1 MTSTPSPE
9 IRYTNVSALKVA
21 IAEWHRR
28 EFERA
33 EDGYTAKDFF
43 RVQFLDAFGHSDGV
57 FLQLAAAFDAFACA
71 IAHKVGL
78 SNPDKADFASSNALL
93 VTKTGGDLG
102 TLIESTAVDP
112 GFTRLISYRN
122 VAAHRSVTTPNIVLR
137 ANEVTD
143 RDEVRFTIGDPPPTG
158 VPDPGNTLVRDIL
171 ARDLGWARGALYALY
186 PAALE
191 AWGLTGDE
199 QLRGDLGLRA
209 PRTTTPSMTGREVHI
224 RVTDDDLVD
233 END

>member
-1 MTSTPSPE
+1 
-9 IRYTNVSALKVA
+9 VA

-122 VAAHRSVTTPNIVLR
+122 VAAHRSVTTPVGDHEKCSEPITKSAEL
-137 ANEVTD
+137 AQI
-143 RDEVRFTIGDPPPTG
+143 IGG
-158 VPDPGNTLVRDIL
+158 SFSL
-171 ARDLGWARGALYALY
+171 
-186 PAALE
+186 
-191 AWGLTGDE
+191 
-199 QLRGDLGLRA
+199 
-209 PRTTTPSMTGREVHI
+209 SS
-224 RVTDDDLVD
+224 
-233 END
+233 